1 MTGAESEITS
11 NFYLVL
17 FVILIAYFVTSLIGN
32 MFLVGASGENK
43 WFGLI
48 PIINDYFIYKIYW
61 SQKVFVVYILAVITK
76 ILSISSNNTIIV
88 AICLISNV
96 ILLIIEVMLAD
107 HISKAFDKNVL
118 WTLGLLI
125 LFPVFAIILGWKGT
139 LSEDIK
145 KKFKGDDSMFC
156 KNCGKEI
163 DDNAVICPHCG
174 VAQKDTPEVVDNGG
188 FGWGLLGCCIPVVG
202 LILFL
207 VWRDTKPKT
216 AKAAGIGALVSVA
229 IAILWYVLVA
239 VVGIGAGLSSATFY

>member
-17 FVILIAYFVTSLIGN
+17 SIILTTYFIMSLIGN
-32 MFLVGASGENK
+32 MFLIGAAGKRK
-43 WFGLI
+43 WLGLI
-48 PIINDYFIYKIYW
+48 PIVNDYFIYKIYW
-61 SQKVFVVYILAVITK
+61 SRKIFVIYILAIITRVF
-76 ILSISSNNTIIV
+76 SSGSNDTTV
-88 AICLISNV
+88 AAICLISSM
-96 ILLIIEVMLAD
+96 ILLVIEVMLAD

-145 KKFKGDDSMFC
+145 KKFKGGDSMFC

-174 VAQKDTPEVVDNGG
+174 VAQKDPPEVVDNGG

-216 AKAAGIGALVSVA
+216 AKAAGIGALVSVV

-239 VVGIGAGLSSATFY
+239 VVGIGAGLRSATFY